1 MNKTNAMRQLERA
14 GIAFEP
20 LYYTPDEN
28 DLSGTHIASQ
38 VGLSP
43 DIVFKTLVARGD
55 KKGIS
60 VFCIPA
66 DRELDLKAA
75 AALTGDKRLEMVAVK
90 DLLATVGYMR
100 GACSPV
106 GMKKV
111 FPTYID
117 ESAQTHERI
126 TVSAGVRGCQLLL
139 SPHDIIGFTKAT
151 VSHLT
156 KEA

>member
-20 LYYTPDEN
+20 LFYTPDEN

-100 GACSPV
+100 GACSTV

-111 FPTYID
+111 FRTYID
-117 ESAQTHERI
+117 KSAQTHERI

-139 SPHDIIGFTKAT
+139 SPDDIIRFTKAT